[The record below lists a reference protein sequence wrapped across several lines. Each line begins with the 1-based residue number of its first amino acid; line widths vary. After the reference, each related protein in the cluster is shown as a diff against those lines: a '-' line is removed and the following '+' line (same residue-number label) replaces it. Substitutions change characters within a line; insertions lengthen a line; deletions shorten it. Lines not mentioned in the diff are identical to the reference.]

1 MALYYGP
8 IYQDSEYDATSDS
21 EEDIIGWKPPKR
33 ARKKKIRKPVHPPL
47 WQKRRQCYLHSF
59 AQRRLFGRNIL
70 RSQHGRELKMSM
82 VCKRWYNLSISSISS
97 ITEFMTAPDEY
108 VRCGLFDFLFTQS
121 KLDIVNSGPDLRESD
136 KITIVQGQ
144 EAR

>member
-47 WQKRRQCYLHSF
+47 WQNDDSVISIHLLNDDCLEEIFSD
-59 AQRRLFGRNIL
+59 L
-70 RSQHGRELKMSM
+70 SM
-82 VCKRWYNLSISSISS
+82 V
-97 ITEFMTAPDEY
+97 
-108 VRCGLFDFLFTQS
+108 
-121 KLDIVNSGPDLRESD
+121 ES
-136 KITIVQGQ
+136 
-144 EAR
+144 

>member
-47 WQKRRQCYLHSF
+47 
-59 AQRRLFGRNIL
+59 
-70 RSQHGRELKMSM
+70 
-82 VCKRWYNLSISSISS
+82 
-97 ITEFMTAPDEY
+97 
-108 VRCGLFDFLFTQS
+108 
-121 KLDIVNSGPDLRESD
+121 
-136 KITIVQGQ
+136 
-144 EAR
+144 